1 MILTKLLS
9 VEGSALGFP
18 AAKKKEFNY
27 SAGEWVRR
35 KDDRNEPTGD
45 GIVQSCGARKLID
58 LYILHR
64 GPASDCWLVFFSD
77 KTPRVCS
84 VRNFRKWYRGNG
96 DTNRDSPCPQ
106 SLSMKKIHSLSF
118 SATRVIKI
126 FFFLI
131 ARSWTAHDPKGHASL
146 NFLGIKELYRYVSCG
161 AYVRCCRTWAL
172 AGAL

>member
-1 MILTKLLS
+1 M
-9 VEGSALGFP
+9 
-18 AAKKKEFNY
+18 
-27 SAGEWVRR
+27 RR

-64 GPASDCWLVFFSD
+64 GPAFDCWLVFFSD

-126 FFFLI
+126 FFFLSPGVGQLMI
-131 ARSWTAHDPKGHASL
+131 QKGMLLLISWESRNCIDMSL
-146 NFLGIKELYRYVSCG
+146 AVHMCG
-161 AYVRCCRTWAL
+161 A
-172 AGAL
+172 AGLGP